1 MTNHDVLSYYLSLGL
16 AVRVDGI
23 TVNKRNLEHVD
34 LILKEDDSYMKEFI
48 ENREGE
54 IFAVDYQK
62 IRE

>member
-1 MTNHDVLSYYLSLGL
+1 MTNHDELSYYLSLGL

-34 LILKEDDSYMKEFI
+34 HILKEDDSYMKEFI